1 LYKLLKKSD
10 SFRWMN
16 EAQKALDDLKTL
28 ISMSPVLASS
38 EPGETLLLYVTTT
51 LVVEK
56 EKPRHVYKVQRPVYY
71 ISKVLS
77 VCETQYNQVQNLLY
91 AVLIM

>member
-1 LYKLLKKSD
+1 
-10 SFRWMN
+10 MN

-28 ISMSPVLASS
+28 ISKSPVLASS
-38 EPGETLLLYVTTT
+38 ELGETLLLYVATTTQVIITT

-71 ISKVLS
+71 ISKVLF
-77 VCETQYNQVQNLLY
+77 VYEIQYNQVQNLLY
-91 AVLIM
+91 AVLIT

>member
-1 LYKLLKKSD
+1 
-10 SFRWMN
+10 MN

-38 EPGETLLLYVTTT
+38 EPGETLLLYVTTTTHVIITT

-91 AVLIM
+91 AVLIT

>member
-1 LYKLLKKSD
+1 
-10 SFRWMN
+10 MN

-38 EPGETLLLYVTTT
+38 EPGETLLLYVTTTTQVIIST

-91 AVLIM
+91 AVLIT

>member
-1 LYKLLKKSD
+1 
-10 SFRWMN
+10 MN

-28 ISMSPVLASS
+28 ISKSPVLASS
-38 EPGETLLLYVTTT
+38 EPGETLLLYVATTTQVIITT

-71 ISKVLS
+71 ISKVLF
-77 VCETQYNQVQNLLY
+77 VYEIQYNQVQNLLY
-91 AVLIM
+91 AVLIT